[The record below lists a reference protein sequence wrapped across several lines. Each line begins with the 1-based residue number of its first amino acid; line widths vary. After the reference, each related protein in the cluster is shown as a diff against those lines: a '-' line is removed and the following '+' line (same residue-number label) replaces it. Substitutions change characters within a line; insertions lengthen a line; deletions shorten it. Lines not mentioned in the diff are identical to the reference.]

1 MRKLILIFTFI
12 LPLTFFAQTA
22 RDINVII
29 QKTVDLHALKT
40 YFNDDEKTGETPII
54 IINDDKIPNN
64 LIVFKFNKRVKVM
77 TFGEIETF
85 KNMSDKNLD
94 SYFVF
99 EVIEFKGDEV
109 KIRASFRKDEKI
121 AINVSMKKENNNW
134 LVVDSKA
141 G

>member
-1 MRKLILIFTFI
+1 MKKLFLIFILFI
-12 LPLTFFAQTA
+12 PLSFFAQTA

-29 QKTVDLHALKT
+29 QKTVDLHALKA
-40 YFNDDEKTGETPII
+40 YFNDEEKSGDTPII

-77 TFGEIETF
+77 SFGEIETF
-85 KNMSDKNLD
+85 KNMSQKNLD

-99 EVIEFKGDEV
+99 EIIEFKGDEV
-109 KIRASFRKDEKI
+109 KIKASFRKNESI
-121 AINVSMKKENNNW
+121 AINVSMKKENNDW
-134 LVVDSKA
+134 KIVDSKA

>member
-1 MRKLILIFTFI
+1 MKKLFLIFILFI
-12 LPLTFFAQTA
+12 PLSFFAQTA

-29 QKTVDLHALKT
+29 QKTVDLHALKA
-40 YFNDDEKTGETPII
+40 YFNDEEKSGDTPIS

-77 TFGEIETF
+77 SFGEIETF
-85 KNMSDKNLD
+85 KSMSQKNLD

-99 EVIEFKGDEV
+99 EIIEFKGDEV
-109 KIRASFRKDEKI
+109 KIKASFSKNESI
-121 AINVSMKKENNNW
+121 AINVSMKKENNDW
-134 LVVDSKA
+134 KIVDSKA

>member
-1 MRKLILIFTFI
+1 MKKLFLIFI
-12 LPLTFFAQTA
+12 LSIPLSFFAQTA

-29 QKTVDLHALKT
+29 QKTVDLHALKA
-40 YFNDDEKTGETPII
+40 YFNDEEKSGDTPII

-77 TFGEIETF
+77 SFGEIETF
-85 KNMSDKNLD
+85 KNMSQKNLD

-99 EVIEFKGDEV
+99 EIIEFKGDEV
-109 KIRASFRKDEKI
+109 KIKASFRKNEPI
-121 AINVSMKKENNNW
+121 AINVSMKKENNDW
-134 LVVDSKA
+134 KIVDSKA

>member
-1 MRKLILIFTFI
+1 MKKLILILTLV
-12 LPLTFFAQTA
+12 LPLSFFAQTA
-22 RDINVII
+22 RDINIII
-29 QKTVDLHALKT
+29 QKTVDLHALKG
-40 YFNDDEKTGETPII
+40 YYSEDEKAGETPII

-85 KNMSDKNLD
+85 KNMSDRNLD

-109 KIRASFRKDEKI
+109 KIKASFRKEDKI